1 MSQSLADLAAEIE
14 KDRDKLERELT
25 EIHLLMQQA
34 GSEAERHETRRVQA
48 EERLGALER
57 DPRADPAALA
67 EARAQL
73 LSQTRRQTMMQ
84 GQVEV
89 LQGKQRTLQ
98 RFIERLGQIV
108 LVLDEGSSAAEAAVA
123 DSVAGGHNGRSGES
137 AGSVANTPATSR
149 DVMAA
154 QEAMRREIARQMHDG
169 PAQSIANIALQAQVV
184 QRIIARDP
192 AQAEAEL
199 RALVGM
205 VQGALEATKNFI
217 FDIRPMVLDDLGL
230 VPTLRRSAAQRSRL
244 SGQAVRF
251 ESVGADGRL
260 PSELESGIFRI
271 VDDAVQGFLEAWP
284 VELVVRL
291 EWLENALKATVRGH
305 PAGKPDAPADVAD
318 VARAALAAARR
329 DKQMPAALATMIHEQ
344 ETSDRRG
351 LASKVWAGIRDR
363 AEPVGIEVTLSQDGW
378 LLEAS
383 VSHQR

>member
-1 MSQSLADLAAEIE
+1 MNQSLAELAAELE
-14 KDRDKLERELT
+14 EDQRKLERELN
-25 EIHLLMQQA
+25 EIDLLMQQA

-48 EERLGALER
+48 EERLIGLEK
-57 DPRADPAALA
+57 DPRADPTALV
-67 EARAQL
+67 EARAQV

-98 RFIERLGQIV
+98 RFYDRLAEILPQIGGGGGAS
-108 LVLDEGSSAAEAAVA
+108 DPDRPRTEGSGR
-123 DSVAGGHNGRSGES
+123 AGEG
-137 AGSVANTPATSR
+137 AGSPANAHATSR

-154 QEAMRREIARQMHDG
+154 QEEMRREIARQMHDG

-184 QRIIARDP
+184 QQIITRDP
-192 AQAEAEL
+192 RQAEAEL

-260 PSELESGIFRI
+260 PSELESGLLQI
-271 VDDAVQGFLEAWP
+271 VDDAVQGLLDARPE
-284 VELVVRL
+284 ELVVVL
-291 EWLENALKATVRGH
+291 DWQENTVKATVRGR
-305 PAGKPDAPADVAD
+305 PSGRPKAPAD
-318 VARAALAAARR
+318 VARAAVAAARR
-329 DKQMPAALATMIHEQ
+329 DKQMPAALASMIHEQ
-344 ETSDRRG
+344 ETSASRG
-351 LASKVWAGIRDR
+351 LAPKVWAEIRDR
-363 AEPVGIEVTLSQDGW
+363 AEPVDIHVSLSEDGW
-378 LLEAS
+378 VMEAS
-383 VSHQR
+383 VSHRR